1 LSRATIDTLSKRINS
16 NKNEISVLK
25 QKSKKRTPRDS
36 LYCGTFAIKIYKP
49 RIEPCL
55 DSKVILTDSTFQYVE
70 IFLRKNTDSKN
81 KAYFYWQ

>member
-1 LSRATIDTLSKRINS
+1 MSRATIDTLSKRINS

-55 DSKVILTDSTFQYVE
+55 DSKVILTE
-70 IFLRKNTDSKN
+70 FLHSVYKLKGVFTISR
-81 KAYFYWQ
+81 Q